1 MGPHRA
7 SDVLLAR
14 RDYGV
19 QDYGVQVPT
28 NQNCK
33 LPVVLRNETCH
44 DIVIPAK
51 TVLAEMHAI
60 QWVKKN
66 TVSTSESTDKPKDPA
81 ETSSLS
87 FIFEGSP
94 LSAEWREQITNQLNS
109 MPEVF
114 AHNDLNFGHTIKVK
128 HHIKLHDETPFKQC
142 KTHSRARYRC
152 SPQTCAR
159 AARFRSYA

>member
-19 QDYGVQVPT
+19 QDYGVQVRT

-51 TVLAEMHAI
+51 TVLAEVHAI
-60 QWVKKN
+60 QWVKKH
-66 TVSTSESTDKPKDPA
+66 TVSTSESTDKPK
-81 ETSSLS
+81 
-87 FIFEGSP
+87 
-94 LSAEWREQITNQLNS
+94 
-109 MPEVF
+109 
-114 AHNDLNFGHTIKVK
+114 
-128 HHIKLHDETPFKQC
+128 
-142 KTHSRARYRC
+142 
-152 SPQTCAR
+152 
-159 AARFRSYA
+159 